1 MNKFEEALHSLHE
14 QRVQKLKVDKVLA
27 QLANGTKEEK
37 EYHQQVDKVLAQ
49 LANGTKEEKEYAV
62 ILENALVNSSY
73 NNQTIVDA
81 LKAVD
86 IEVSLSAVRTWRM
99 RRNDQG

>member
-14 QRVQKLKVDKVLA
+14 QRVQKLKVDKVLS
-27 QLANGTKEEK
+27 QLNNGNE
-37 EYHQQVDKVLAQ
+37 
-49 LANGTKEEKEYAV
+49 EEKEYAV
-62 ILENALVNSSY
+62 ILENALINSSY

-86 IEVSLSAVRTWRM
+86 IEVSLSAVRTWRN
-99 RRNDQG
+99 RKNGQGKPQ

>member
-27 QLANGTKEEK
+27 QLNNGTE
-37 EYHQQVDKVLAQ
+37 
-49 LANGTKEEKEYAV
+49 EEKEYAE
-62 ILENALVNSSY
+62 ILENALINSSY

-86 IEVSLSAVRTWRM
+86 IEVSLSAVRTWRN
-99 RRNDQG
+99 RKNGQGKSQ

>member
-27 QLANGTKEEK
+27 QLNNGTEE
-37 EYHQQVDKVLAQ
+37 
-49 LANGTKEEKEYAV
+49 EYAE

-86 IEVSLSAVRTWRM
+86 IEVSLSAVRTWRN
-99 RRNDQG
+99 RKNGQGKSQ

>member
-1 MNKFEEALHSLHE
+1 MLKTLFPKKNNE
-14 QRVQKLKVDKVLA
+14 QIRGSV
-27 QLANGTKEEK
+27 
-37 EYHQQVDKVLAQ
+37 AQ

>member
-27 QLANGTKEEK
+27 QLNNGTE
-37 EYHQQVDKVLAQ
+37 
-49 LANGTKEEKEYAV
+49 EEKEYAE

-81 LKAVD
+81 LKPGD
-86 IEVSLSAVRTWRM
+86 IEVSLSAVRTWRN
-99 RRNDQG
+99 RKNGQGKSQ